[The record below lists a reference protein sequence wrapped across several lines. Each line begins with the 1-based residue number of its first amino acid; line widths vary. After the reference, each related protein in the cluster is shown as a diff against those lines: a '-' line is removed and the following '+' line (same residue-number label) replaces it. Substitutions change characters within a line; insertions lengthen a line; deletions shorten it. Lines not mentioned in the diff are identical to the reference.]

1 MIIVISPFDEAFVGF
16 TVVSKYS
23 VVVSSLTVV
32 LLPMV
37 STEIFETSVDVTNLC
52 SVGKLFGDSVV
63 IFKDPVK
70 LYVDFILLEVDG
82 PSENETISC
91 SVDKLFGYSVV
102 LFKDPGKLSVVI
114 ILLEVDEPFVNGVVT
129 FCSRDKVELS
139 TVVVIIL
146 LDVAELSGMVVTL
159 CNGVDFSVDVNLP
172 TSEFSFDV
180 VGNSISVVS
189 GVRVVVAI
197 TGALIL

>member
-1 MIIVISPFDEAFVGF
+1 MNVA
-16 TVVSKYS
+16 
-23 VVVSSLTVV
+23 
-32 LLPMV
+32 
-37 STEIFETSVDVTNLC
+37 
-52 SVGKLFGDSVV
+52 
-63 IFKDPVK
+63 
-70 LYVDFILLEVDG
+70 
-82 PSENETISC
+82 ISC

-102 LFKDPGKLSVVI
+102 IFKDPGKLYVDV

-180 VGNSISVVS
+180 VDNSISVVS